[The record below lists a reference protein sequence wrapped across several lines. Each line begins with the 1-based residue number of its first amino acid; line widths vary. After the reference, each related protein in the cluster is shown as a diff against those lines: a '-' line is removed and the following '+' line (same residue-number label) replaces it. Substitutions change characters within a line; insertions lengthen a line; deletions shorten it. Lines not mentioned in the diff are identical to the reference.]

1 MMICDNYHEI
11 KIAREK
17 KKKIFMDKYEKKNFL
32 QSYLGQEK
40 YINL

>member
-1 MMICDNYHEI
+1 MICDNYHEI

-17 KKKIFMDKYEKKNFL
+17 KKIFMDNYEKKNFL